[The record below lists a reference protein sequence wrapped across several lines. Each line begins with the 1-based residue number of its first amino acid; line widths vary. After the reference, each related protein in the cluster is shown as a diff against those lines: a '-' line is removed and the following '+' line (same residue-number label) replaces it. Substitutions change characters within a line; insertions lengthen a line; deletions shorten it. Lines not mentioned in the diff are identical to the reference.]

1 MEGISNILLTLP
13 RCGPPKNAHPSSK
26 RNRLDAFSTHHL
38 GNLLVRKGSGPR
50 LLPRGKRSLRE
61 GLCLNKTLSSSP
73 NYFPRCVSHNTAC
86 TGDLHCV
93 QLAALRAPVSAR
105 NAGAVMLQA
114 GRHRAS
120 THKEVDVSAFHARA
134 FAARGNWIVIGTQ
147 RVLRFGP
154 YPPHWIIFA
163 LALAC
168 PCLRWFCADL

>member
-1 MEGISNILLTLP
+1 MISLLST
-13 RCGPPKNAHPSSK
+13 RSAKVSSTK
-26 RNRLDAFSTHHL
+26 ALINQIRIT
-38 GNLLVRKGSGPR
+38 
-50 LLPRGKRSLRE
+50 
-61 GLCLNKTLSSSP
+61 
-73 NYFPRCVSHNTAC
+73 TAC
-86 TGDLHCV
+86 TGDLHWV
-93 QLAALRAPVSAR
+93 QLAAAPVSAR

-163 LALAC
+163 LAPAC
-168 PCLRWFCADL
+168 FCLRFFVPICDVLCHLLGPTRSRRRLSPCMSIAQNISQRLVALI